1 MTKTG
6 DLGPQYQ
13 ALLDGKARKAT
24 PDQYVVRDVYTDEI
38 ATDGGKPLRGL
49 SYADAKAKA
58 DKLNAKA
65 S

>member
-13 ALLDGKARKAT
+13 ALLDGKASKAT
-24 PDQYVVRDVYTDEI
+24 PNQYVVRDVYTNEI
-38 ATDGGKPLRGL
+38 ATDGVTPLEGL

-58 DKLNAKA
+58 EELNGKA